1 MKGKLFVVATPI
13 GNLKDITLRAL
24 ETLKEVDLILAE
36 DTRKTLKL
44 LNFYQIKKPILSFHQ
59 HSKEKKIEFV
69 LEKLRKGKKIAL
81 VSEAGT
87 PGISDPGPK
96 LIQKILE
103 TFGQN
108 IEIVPIPGPSAVTTL
123 LSVAGVPADKFLF
136 LGFLPKKR
144 KRKKIIKEIA
154 NSKYPVLF
162 FESPWRLLKTLKE
175 LEEEN
180 PKLNVALGKELT
192 KYFEQITRGKI
203 SEIIKKI
210 GQNPKGEFTVL
221 IWKEKKEKEQKE
233 S

>member
-1 MKGKLFVVATPI
+1 MNGKLFVVATPI

-24 ETLKEVDLILAE
+24 EILKEVDLILAE
-36 DTRKTLKL
+36 DTRRTQNL

-59 HSKEKKIEFV
+59 HSKEKKIEFI
-69 LEKLRKGKKIAL
+69 LEKLKKGKKIAL

-103 TFGQN
+103 RLGEKIQ
-108 IEIVPIPGPSAVTTL
+108 IVPIPGPSAVTTL

-144 KRKKIIKEIA
+144 KRKKIIREIA
-154 NSKYPVLF
+154 TSNYPVLF
-162 FESPWRLLKTLKE
+162 FESPWRVLKTLKE
-175 LEEEN
+175 LEKEDEN
-180 PKLNVALGKELT
+180 LNVVLGRELT
-192 KYFEQITRGKI
+192 KYFEKIERGKI
-203 SEIIKKI
+203 SEVIKRV
-210 GQNPKGEFTVL
+210 GENPKGEFTVL
-221 IWKEKKEKEQKE
+221 IWKERKGKEQK